1 MANIKEYKIVINGLE
16 ESINAVDSL
25 NKQLNAL
32 EAKIKALESKTIK
45 VNVVAPTVTSSGTSS
60 KGSSKASMSEEEK
73 LSKQIEQT
81 DAKREAYSKKIYQNY
96 LAAKDVLDKTV
107 KSQKEI
113 AAKERLQADQYS
125 KNTMAGLKEE
135 LADIKKVMNTTDIG
149 DDAFKQLSARASEI
163 TEKLKKLEEAYGQ
176 FGRNV
181 GNYPSAFDALNKVSV
196 TIGGT
201 VKQFDNLKQATKAI
215 RDEMGVLIDQNKEGT
230 VEYKKLESELRRVT
244 KAQQRLNSAMND
256 AKASSKVM
264 DDLMD
269 TMESFVALGQVGQ
282 GFSTLFGLDNS
293 ALEQQ
298 IAKLVALQNVLSGI
312 EKIRQQ
318 MNTGEGIGGWFSD
331 GSKGVDQFVAKLAGA
346 EIRMGKIIG
355 SSKQASIALNGL
367 STVLKGLGV
376 GAIVGGTIMVINKL
390 NEFSQTA
397 VQAGD
402 ASKILG
408 SSVDYTTEKLEKLRK
423 TNVNNYLVG
432 ITDELGA
439 ANNSTNVFIK
449 SLDTLID
456 RLKEMNEVPVI
467 KFDSKI
473 ASEGLQNGLPT
484 GIPTML
490 KALESMG
497 IGDKEFKYL
506 NPKPLQEFKK
516 EFISLAKTIESYERP
531 KSGWQ
536 KVNNIIESILPDAI
550 TPTGQQR
557 KALGAMGSYIL
568 GDYIKEIETTMNKAK
583 KEMSTFGYVT
593 DKTKK
598 HIIDLKNEMHDNE
611 ALNIIFSNL
620 DKFTRNSEQA
630 QKVIDA
636 LKKAYEEFAESV
648 ANPKQLDPSRLLQL
662 QIDAMADSEEK
673 IRKQNELNRKKEIS
687 DANFNPEYTKAINAK
702 YDRELQENLKAYR
715 KSKKQEADQKKKE
728 ERDVQNEIDDYKI
741 QLMKEGLEK
750 ETKALENER
759 KQKLQEIADS
769 GIRVQE
775 RQSLVWAVYDK
786 KITELQ
792 KDWANEMREIYGDLY
807 RDIEKM
813 NNEMIDAS
821 LDLQE
826 SILNADTSKRKDE
839 TSDRGITPQNYD
851 DSKSLE
857 QYYKEILKIEQE
869 AADEEN
875 RINQERIKL
884 KKKTDEEEEELRHD
898 KLVREGSG
906 EYAKQLEAGKI
917 TLEQYNKLIEE
928 ENKVHA
934 KKMQQIED
942 EYYANSEKSLQDSLD
957 KKKKAY
963 SDYHTSIIA
972 EIRKNQDRI
981 SNESSNIDKRQN
993 NAAFGIFNIKD
1004 VMKGYDDLISKEKTA
1019 VEKIK
1024 AERDKLIQDKNN
1036 GKIKGEDFLVRMEE
1050 LDAAENAAM
1059 ASIEDLEKKQKASLD
1074 KFIGAIMATVQ
1085 LVGQSIQQIMQA
1097 VWEAQDYQM
1106 EKEFDE
1112 LDKWNEE
1119 LDNKLQ
1125 EQQDIVEKHKNNVDS
1140 IEDELATA
1148 RGDRRQHLIDQLN
1161 AEIEAQRAA
1170 QREEQRIQREQEKA
1184 KKREEALEKK
1194 RREQEYKRNVMQA
1207 FISWHLSI
1215 ANGLATQPF
1224 LPVGIAMGALAT
1236 TLGAIQYALVKS
1248 QKPYAKGGQLDG
1260 GVAQGKRHRDGGIP
1274 VLGGRAS
1281 IEGGEFI
1288 TNRTTTAKNI
1298 DLLEYINS
1306 KKKRVDINDL
1316 IEFYG
1321 TTPRKTIRAIRTK
1334 FEDGGYL
1341 PTLPNS
1347 LDIREQLQNI
1357 VVNQDNRPIYVSVVD
1372 INNKQEDVRRV
1383 QALAGL

>member
-32 EAKIKALESKTIK
+32 EAKIKALESKSIK
-45 VNVVAPTVTSSGTSS
+45 VNVVAPAVTSSGTSS

-73 LSKQIEQT
+73 LSKQIVQI
-81 DAKREAYSKKIYQNY
+81 DAKREAYSKEIYQNY

-107 KSQKEI
+107 KDQKQI
-113 AAKERLQADQYS
+113 AASERLQAHEYT
-125 KNTMAGLKEE
+125 NTMAGLKEE
-135 LADIKKVMNTTDIG
+135 LADIKKVMNTTDLSDKMFG
-149 DDAFKQLSARASEI
+149 ELSARASEI

-230 VEYKKLESELRRVT
+230 AEYKKLESELRRVT

-256 AKASSKVM
+256 AKASSQIM
-264 DDLMD
+264 DDVLD
-269 TMESFVALGQVGQ
+269 TFESFGALGQVSQ
-282 GFSTLFGLDNS
+282 GFSTLFGFDDS
-293 ALEQQ
+293 EIERQ
-298 IAKLVALQNVLSGI
+298 IAKLVALQNALQGI
-312 EKIRQQ
+312 EKIRKQ
-318 MNTGEGIGGWFSD
+318 MNTGEGIGKLFGNA
-331 GSKGVDQFVAKLAGA
+331 SKEVDKFVAKLSGA
-346 EIRMGKIIG
+346 QIRMGKIIG

-367 STVLKGLGV
+367 STVLKGIGGV
-376 GAIVGGTIMVINKL
+376 AVSGGLMLLTTLIGNLVDKFKKWYTGGI
-390 NEFSQTA
+390 E
-397 VQAGD
+397 AGD
-402 ASKILG
+402 ATKILE
-408 SSVDYTTEKLEKLRK
+408 SSVDALDTRTEELLNLNTE
-423 TNVNNYLVG
+423 NYFYG
-432 ITDELGA
+432 ITSSAKAAKNQLELLTGQIMHL
-439 ANNSTNVFIK
+439 V
-449 SLDTLID
+449 LELEE
-456 RLKEMNEVPVI
+456 L
-467 KFDSKI
+467 
-473 ASEGLQNGLPT
+473 NGT
-484 GIPTML
+484 
-490 KALESMG
+490 
-497 IGDKEFKYL
+497 D
-506 NPKPLQEFKK
+506 FKK
-516 EFISLAKTIESYERP
+516 WSEFNTLAGAGAKDIEAARMRFLNLAKTIEALEKKADDSVLP
-531 KSGWQ
+531 SFISNLFSGLNGY
-536 KVNNIIESILPDAI
+536 KRDFKELGNAIVDDFLARAKDAVLKAREETFRLGYVTKETAEELRRLEKELSKNGATKGIFDYIETFCDNS
-550 TPTGQQR
+550 
-557 KALGAMGSYIL
+557 GSYIAK
-568 GDYIKEIETTMNKAK
+568 IKQVEKSI
-583 KEMSTFGYVT
+583 S
-593 DKTKK
+593 
-598 HIIDLKNEMHDNE
+598 DLNGG
-611 ALNIIFSNL
+611 IS
-620 DKFTRNSEQA
+620 
-630 QKVIDA
+630 VIDPM
-636 LKKAYEEFAESV
+636 KMR
-648 ANPKQLDPSRLLQL
+648 QLN
-662 QIDAMADSEEK
+662 IDAMEDSEEK
-673 IRKQNELNRKKEIS
+673 IRKQNQLNRDKEI
-687 DANFNPEYTKAINAK
+687 AEVKFNPEYTKAINAK
-702 YDRELQENLKAYR
+702 YDKELNENLKSFR
-715 KSKKQEADQKKKE
+715 ESKKQEADQKKKE

-750 ETKALENER
+750 ETKALVNER
-759 KQKLQEIADS
+759 NQKLQEIADS

-826 SILNADTSKRKDE
+826 SILNADTSKKKDD
-839 TSDRGITPQNYD
+839 TGDRGITPQNYD

-875 RINQERIKL
+875 RINQERIAL
-884 KKKTDEEEEELRHD
+884 KRKTDKEEEELRHD

-928 ENKVHA
+928 ENKAHA
-934 KKMQQIED
+934 EKMQQIED
-942 EYYANSEKSLQDSLD
+942 ESHINSEKSLQDSLD

-963 SDYHTSIIA
+963 SDYYTSTIA
-972 EIRKNQDRI
+972 VIRKEQD
-981 SNESSNIDKRQN
+981 K
-993 NAAFGIFNIKD
+993 
-1004 VMKGYDDLISKEKTA
+1004 ISKGMAKAEVTNSWGFINIGATNTNYDALIKKEKEA
-1019 VEKIK
+1019 IEKIK
-1024 AERDKLIQDKNN
+1024 AERDKLKQDKDS

-1050 LDAAENAAM
+1050 LDAAEDAAM
-1059 ASIEDLEKKQKASLD
+1059 ATLKDLETKSQESVG
-1074 KFIGAIMATVQ
+1074 KFMQTMNQYVQ
-1085 LVGQSIQQIMQA
+1085 AAFQGVQQIMSA
-1097 VWEAQDYQM
+1097 VWDAQDAEM

-1112 LDKWNEE
+1112 LDKLNEE
-1119 LDNKLQ
+1119 LDKKLQ
-1125 EQQDIVEKHKNNVDS
+1125 EQQDIVEKHKDNVES
-1140 IEDELATA
+1140 IEDELASA
-1148 RGDRRQHLIDQLN
+1148 RGDRRQHLIDQIN
-1161 AEIEAQRAA
+1161 AEVDAQRAA

-1207 FISWHLSI
+1207 FVSWHLSI

-1321 TTPRKTIRAIRTK
+1321 TTPRKTIRAIKTK

>member
-73 LSKQIEQT
+73 IAKQIEQI

-107 KSQKEI
+107 KDQKEV
-113 AAKERLQADQYS
+113 AAKERLQAHEYT
-125 KNTMAGLKEE
+125 NTMAGLKEE
-135 LADIKKVMNTTDIG
+135 LADIKKVMNTTDLG
-149 DDAFKQLSARASEI
+149 DDEFKQLSARASEI

-181 GNYPSAFDALNKVSV
+181 GNYPSAFDALNKVTV
-196 TIGGT
+196 TINGVT
-201 VKQFDNLKQATKAI
+201 KEFNNLMQAQKAV
-215 RDEMGVLIDQNKEGT
+215 RNEMGILIDKGKENT
-230 VEYKKLESELRRVT
+230 SQYKKLEQELDRLT
-244 KAQQRLNSAMND
+244 KSQKKLNSAMND
-256 AKASSKVM
+256 AKASSRVM
-264 DDLMD
+264 DDVLD
-269 TMESFVALGQVGQ
+269 TFESFGALGQVSQ
-282 GFSTLFGLDNS
+282 GFSTLFGFDDS
-293 ALEQQ
+293 EIERQ
-298 IAKLVALQNVLSGI
+298 IAKLVALQNALQGI
-312 EKIRQQ
+312 EKIRKQ
-318 MNTGEGIGGWFSD
+318 MDTEEGIGKWFKKGSD
-331 GSKGVDQFVAKLAGA
+331 AVDKFVAKLSGA
-346 EIRMGKIIG
+346 QIRMGKIIG

-367 STVLKGLGV
+367 STVLKGIGGVAVSGGLMLLTTILGNLV
-376 GAIVGGTIMVINKL
+376 DKFKKWYTGGI
-390 NEFSQTA
+390 E
-397 VQAGD
+397 AGD
-402 ASKILG
+402 ATKILE
-408 SSVDYTTEKLEKLRK
+408 SSVEALDARTEELLNLNTE
-423 TNVNNYLVG
+423 NYFYG
-432 ITDELGA
+432 ITSSAKAAKNQLELLTGQ
-439 ANNSTNVFIK
+439 I
-449 SLDTLID
+449 
-456 RLKEMNEVPVI
+456 MNLVLE
-467 KFDSKI
+467 
-473 ASEGLQNGLPT
+473 LQQLNGT
-484 GIPTML
+484 
-490 KALESMG
+490 
-497 IGDKEFKYL
+497 D
-506 NPKPLQEFKK
+506 FKK
-516 EFISLAKTIESYERP
+516 WSEFNTLAGAGAKDIEAARMRFLNLAKTIETLEKKADDSVLP
-531 KSGWQ
+531 NFISNLFSGLGGYKRDFKELGNAIVDDFLARAKDAVQ
-536 KVNNIIESILPDAI
+536 KAREETFRLGYVTKETAEELRGLEKELSKNGATKGIFNYIETFCDNS
-550 TPTGQQR
+550 
-557 KALGAMGSYIL
+557 GSYIAK
-568 GDYIKEIETTMNKAK
+568 IKQVEKAISDLNSGI
-583 KEMSTFGYVT
+583 ST
-593 DKTKK
+593 
-598 HIIDLKNEMHDNE
+598 IDPMKMRQ
-611 ALNIIFSNL
+611 LN
-620 DKFTRNSEQA
+620 
-630 QKVIDA
+630 
-636 LKKAYEEFAESV
+636 
-648 ANPKQLDPSRLLQL
+648 
-662 QIDAMADSEEK
+662 IDAMEDSEEK
-673 IRKQNELNRKKEIS
+673 IRKQNQLNRDKEI
-687 DANFNPEYTKAINAK
+687 AEVKFNPEYTKAINAK
-702 YDRELQENLKAYR
+702 YDRELKENLKSFR
-715 KSKKQEADQKKKE
+715 ESKKQEATQKKKE
-728 ERDVQNEIDDYKI
+728 ERDIQNEIDDYKI

-898 KLVREGSG
+898 RLVREGSG

-981 SNESSNIDKRQN
+981 SNESSNIDKRQD

-1097 VWEAQDYQM
+1097 VWDAQDYQM

-1112 LDKWNEE
+1112 LDKLNKE
-1119 LDNKLQ
+1119 LDKKLQ
-1125 EQQDIVEKHKNNVDS
+1125 EQQDIVEKHKDNVDS

-1161 AEIEAQRAA
+1161 AEVDAQRAA
-1170 QREEQRIQREQEKA
+1170 QKEEQRIKREQEKA

-1194 RREQEYKRNVMQA
+1194 RREEEYKRNVMQA

-1260 GVAQGKRHRDGGIP
+1260 GVASGPRHRDGGIP

-1347 LDIREQLQNI
+1347 LDIREQLQNV